1 MTDYSKIVY
10 SCIFLYIT
18 ICTFKDLCVQTT
30 SNEKQIP
37 ITKVGL
43 NANLGPTLKF
53 NYCYSCGYRKA
64 FEDYSNIIRQ
74 KYPEIS
80 ITGGNYDPPSFH
92 LLIARVL
99 GFAKMILI
107 VSVLFNFNVF
117 QYLNMER
124 PYWWTWCTT
133 NKIYSCVLIFFISN
147 AIEGH
152 LISTGAFEIS
162 LNDIP
167 VWSKLETG
175 RIPQPPELFQII
187 DNHMMLDD
195 SIELKQSGFPK

>member
-1 MTDYSKIVY
+1 MTDYSKIAY

-18 ICTFKDLCVQTT
+18 ICSFKDLCVQT
-30 SNEKQIP
+30 SNDAKQIP
-37 ITKVGL
+37 MTKVGL
-43 NANLGPTLKF
+43 NSNIGPTLKF
-53 NYCYSCGYRKA
+53 LYCYSCGYRKA
-64 FEDYSNIIRQ
+64 FEDYSSIIRQ

-80 ITGGNYDPPSFH
+80 ITGGNYDPPAFN
-92 LLIARVL
+92 LLVARTL
-99 GFAKMILI
+99 GFLKILI
-107 VSVLFNFNVF
+107 IISVLFGINIFN
-117 QYLNMER
+117 YLNIEQ
-124 PYWWTWCTT
+124 PSWWTWCTT
-133 NKIYSCVLIFFISN
+133 NKIYSCLLIFFISN

-152 LISTGAFEIS
+152 FISTGAFEIS